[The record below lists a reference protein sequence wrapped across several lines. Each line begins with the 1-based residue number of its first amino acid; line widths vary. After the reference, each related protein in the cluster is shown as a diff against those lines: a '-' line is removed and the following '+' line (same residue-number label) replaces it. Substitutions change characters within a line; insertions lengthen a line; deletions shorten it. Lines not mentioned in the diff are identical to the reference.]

1 MALLS
6 IMCAQTAKVC
16 LKLARMLNDPG
27 VSLAECFS
35 LFVVITK
42 VVLPGTDV
50 RMLFDLRIL
59 VHVLIVYHGASV

>member
-6 IMCAQTAKVC
+6 IMCAQTANVC
-16 LKLARMLNDPG
+16 LKLTRMLDDPG
-27 VSLAECFS
+27 VGIAECFG

>member
-16 LKLARMLNDPG
+16 LKLTRMLFDHNVG
-27 VSLAECFS
+27 LAECFR

>member
-16 LKLARMLNDPG
+16 LKLTRMLDDPG
-27 VSLAECFS
+27 VGIAECFG